1 MKNAPPRKTEEMAE
15 NIEDMPYCTEDLYEK
30 EELKEETRQIVVFRL
45 FREWFGVEISKVK
58 EVIRAGKITYLPSSP
73 KHIAGIVSLRG
84 NILPVVDLNTV
95 FGFSHSGPTGKQ
107 RIIAVESGTLEM
119 GFWVDEVVESVE
131 VPVNRIEAALV
142 TIPIEESMYIEGQCH
157 VGGKLIAL
165 VNVEKLV
172 EKGA

>member
-1 MKNAPPRKTEEMAE
+1 MPYYP
-15 NIEDMPYCTEDLYEK
+15 EDMYEK
-30 EELKEETRQIVVFRL
+30 EELKEETRQFVVFRL

-84 NILPVVDLNTV
+84 NILPVADLKTV
-95 FGFSHSGPTGKQ
+95 FGLPHSEPTGKQ

-119 GFWVDEVVESVE
+119 GFWVDEVIESVE
-131 VPVNRIEAALV
+131 VPAKRIEPALV
-142 TIPIEESMYIEGQCH
+142 TIPAEESKYIDGQCQ

-165 VNVEKLV
+165 VNVEKIV
-172 EKGA
+172 EKRT